1 MNHFRLKAS
10 AAAVLLAFSS
20 AAAWAGVSGD
30 AAEQKAQSGA
40 AAIPQPSGTE
50 AAEESLGWQFVN
62 GQGGATE
69 QAAQDEAPAAAQGE
83 EQGQDEQAAQSGE
96 QAEPDSQAASGNE
109 SSPEQAATGQET
121 EDGQQSARSGEQPES
136 DSQAASGEE
145 AAQGQTAAGEETADG
160 QQSAQS
166 AGRSE
171 DQSAQSDESA
181 QGDQAA
187 DSRLPAGLEGKV
199 VVIIPKDWQGSLP
212 DLVAALRMSPDA
224 KDIVIVQ
231 QGEPQASN
239 SAEDD
244 DGYFAD
250 RTEPADEDD
259 QDDD

>member
-30 AAEQKAQSGA
+30 AAEQKTQSGA
-40 AAIPQPSGTE
+40 ATIPQPSGGE

-62 GQGGATE
+62 GQAGATE
-69 QAAQDEAPAAAQGE
+69 QASQDEAPATAQGE
-83 EQGQDEQAAQSGE
+83 EQGQDGQAAQSGG
-96 QAEPDSQAASGNE
+96 QAEPDSQAASGDE
-109 SSPEQAATGQET
+109 SSQEQAATGQET
-121 EDGQQSARSGEQPES
+121 EDGQQSAQSGEPSES
-136 DSQAASGEE
+136 DSQAASGED
-145 AAQGQTAAGEETADG
+145 ASQDQTAAGEEATDE

-166 AGRSE
+166 EGQSE
-171 DQSAQSDESA
+171 EQSAQSKESG

-187 DSRLPAGLEGKV
+187 DSQLPAGLEGKV

-239 SAEDD
+239 SEDEDD
-244 DGYFAD
+244 EYFAD

-259 QDDD
+259 